1 MNAPQ
6 SYRVFVLFRKSD
18 SHTSEA
24 QRKGRSGNGVG
35 SLPPRGLQLMSLLLR
50 QSSPH
55 RNMCTP
61 RPSRPLSS
69 RPPYPIDTPQILL
82 RFGWSYW
89 SSSGAL
95 RAACVLRRYEC
106 RSECSEF
113 LPFACRRGFGVGPRG
128 RQLGNW
134 ECAERAMTSHSRSRV
149 TGYRQEKPKDSHRAS
164 ARQLRGPSVQKWE
177 FAGQ

>member
-1 MNAPQ
+1 MGPCGRSLCLSQARCDAHAPALNVSSVNMNAPQ

-61 RPSRPLSS
+61 RLSRPLSS

-95 RAACVLRRYEC
+95 VLRVCCDDTSAAVNVLNFCLLLAGGVSASGR
-106 RSECSEF
+106 
-113 LPFACRRGFGVGPRG
+113 GVG
-128 RQLGNW
+128 NW
-134 ECAERAMTSHSRSRV
+134 A
-149 TGYRQEKPKDSHRAS
+149 TGS
-164 ARQLRGPSVQKWE
+164 AQSEP
-177 FAGQ
+177 